1 MNGFLTQIVFPL
13 QVWMKIRNPKFIRE
27 WFRIPLAHKGM
38 SRIFSTSDDGTQCV
52 PYAQENEPA
61 GVKITQGTNMKTKEN
76 GMKLKRCFFVM
87 ACAFMILIS
96 GTAMALPQPPVLS
109 VKNMGWVY
117 LTWTEVTGATG
128 YTLSYAPMPYTGPES
143 IVSVDMGTQKSLS
156 GDLPAGAAF
165 YVAVQSRDNTGIS
178 QYSNIVSIADDGTIL
193 KQVIIFGRHSIRS
206 STGDPSSLAQFAVD
220 PYPDFVGVPTGYLTP
235 RGQQA
240 AGLLGAYFHDYLLH
254 EGLLTG
260 DAQTDLSLSYFRANS
275 IQRSNITA
283 AKFGAGL
290 IPGAT
295 IPVHSYKIADGS
307 TPAEPDPVFDPIYA
321 KVVTVDPVRAVT
333 EVQGIFNS
341 GTAIAS
347 AYSGELSLIRSVL
360 YPPGTQPIP
369 GAPHGS
375 TDPTSQTSHPITLTA
390 SSVMYTGGVINVGG
404 LNSISSATD
413 PFVMQYA
420 DNFSLDDVAWGRLSL
435 DALSQQT
442 RITSLMFNI
451 QMLPPYLN
459 QVQSSNAASHVLR
472 TMEQAV
478 IGENIPG
485 AFGDAKSRS
494 VVIISSDGYV
504 AGLAGLLKL
513 HWLLPGYQPDH
524 CAPGGAL
531 VFELRQSKSSQ
542 EYFVRAFYTAQT
554 FDQLRNLT
562 PLTLKNPPATM
573 QLLIPGGSKSATDL
587 DVNFFTFQT
596 LLKEAMNPEYVQNP
610 SAEVPPGV
618 ITGVPLE

>member
-1 MNGFLTQIVFPL
+1 
-13 QVWMKIRNPKFIRE
+13 
-27 WFRIPLAHKGM
+27 
-38 SRIFSTSDDGTQCV
+38 
-52 PYAQENEPA
+52 
-61 GVKITQGTNMKTKEN
+61 
-76 GMKLKRCFFVM
+76 MKLKRCFFAM

-96 GTAMALPQPPVLS
+96 GTAMAQPQPPVLS
-109 VKNMGWVY
+109 VTNRGWVY
-117 LTWTEVTGATG
+117 LSWTEVAGATG
-128 YTLSYAPMPYTGPES
+128 YTLSYAPMPFTGPES
-143 IVSVDMGTQKSLS
+143 ITSVDMGTQKSLS
-156 GDLPAGAAF
+156 GELPAGNAF

-178 QYSNIVSIADDGTIL
+178 QYSNVVSVAEDDTFL
-193 KQVIIFGRHSIRS
+193 KQIIIFGRHSIRS
-206 STGDPSSLAQFAVD
+206 STSDPSSLAPYAVD
-220 PYPDFVGVPTGYLTP
+220 TYPDFAGVPTGYLTP

-240 AGLLGAYFHDYLLH
+240 AGLLGSYFHDYLLH
-254 EGLLTG
+254 EKLLTG
-260 DAQTDLSLSYFRANS
+260 DAQTDLSRSYFRANS

-283 AKFGAGL
+283 SKFGAGL
-290 IPGAT
+290 IPGIT
-295 IPVHSYKIADGS
+295 IPVHSYKLADGA
-307 TPAEPDPVFDPIYA
+307 TRAEPDPVFDPILA
-321 KVVTVDPVRAVT
+321 GVVTVDAVRAAT

-341 GTAIAS
+341 GSAIAS

-369 GAPHGS
+369 DAPHGS

-390 SSVMYTGGVINVGG
+390 STSTLYTGGVINVGG

-420 DNFSLDDVAWGRLSL
+420 DNFSLNDVAWGRLSL

-485 AFGDAKSRS
+485 AFGDARSRS
-494 VVIISSDGYV
+494 VVVISSDAYV

-542 EYFVRAFYTAQT
+542 EYLVRAFYTAQT

-562 PLTLKNPPATM
+562 PLTLANPPATM
-573 QLLIPGGSKSATDL
+573 QLAVPGGSKSATNL
-587 DVNFFTFQT
+587 DVNFLTFQT
-596 LLKEAMNPEYVQNP
+596 LLKEAMSPEYVQNP
-610 SAEVPPGV
+610 LTEDPPGV